1 MAQSIIIVG
10 MWKKSQLVSHSKL
23 NTHHAKTRFL
33 DQTGHWYILDNAAVI
48 MPAVSNRE
56 DTFLFRLSATL
67 DHPIDYHIM
76 ADALA
81 AVSRRFPYFM
91 VELKRG
97 FFWYYFQPL
106 HEIPRLEPDPAWPCM
121 DFSVHRKKQFPFR
134 IRLKGERIACEFS
147 HALTDATGAMTFL
160 KSILTEY
167 FKHKGIECSG
177 APDIFMPDSP
187 VHPEESEDAYQRY
200 YKKGT
205 PTPAPLPRAYH
216 LDSPRLKNRM
226 YRITAAAIPLA
237 GLLKAAKD
245 RNASMT
251 ELLVACLLEAYL
263 GFWSDSSHKSRKRA
277 GKNIAIEVPVN
288 MRKFYKTLS
297 LRNFSLYVMVCL
309 DARLGSWT
317 FDELV
322 TYVRNVMRV
331 ENDERIIAR
340 QISRNAGGTR
350 IIAVRLVP
358 LFIKDFFA
366 KLFFRT
372 LGQSIITSFISN
384 LGAVSLPP
392 EIAGRVRRFDFIP
405 APSNDTRTNASVLS
419 WQDTVYLNFGS
430 RVRTRE
436 IERRVFSRI
445 ASLGVPVKLDPVQ
458 ED

>member
-1 MAQSIIIVG
+1 MR
-10 MWKKSQLVSHSKL
+10 KKSRVLRNKKSNTLHS
-23 NTHHAKTRFL
+23 TTRFL

-56 DTFLFRLSATL
+56 D
-67 DHPIDYHIM
+67 HPIEYLLM
-76 ADALA
+76 SDALA
-81 AVSRRFPYFM
+81 SVSRRFPYFM

-106 HEIPRLEPDPAWPCM
+106 HKIPELESDPPWPCM
-121 DFSVHRKKQFPFR
+121 DFNVHKNHQFPFR
-134 IRLKGERIACEFS
+134 IRIKADRIACEFS

-160 KSILTEY
+160 KSILAEY
-167 FKHKGIECSG
+167 FRQKGVESSP
-177 APDIFMPDSP
+177 APDIFLPDSS
-187 VHPEESEDAYQRY
+187 VAPEESEDAYQRY
-200 YKKGT
+200 YKEGT
-205 PTPAPLPRAYH
+205 PEPFPLPLAYH
-216 LDSPRLKNRM
+216 LDSPRLKNRN
-226 YRITAAAIPLA
+226 YRVTSAAIPLA

-251 ELLVACLLEAYL
+251 ELLVAALLEAYL
-263 GFWSDSSHKSRKRA
+263 NFWAHSNRRSRAQK

-288 MRKFYKTLS
+288 MRKFYSTLS
-297 LRNFSLYVMVCL
+297 LRNFSLYVLVCL
-309 DARLGSWT
+309 DARLGTWT

-340 QISRNAGGTR
+340 QIARNAGSTR

-366 KLFFRT
+366 KIFFRSF
-372 LGQSIITSFISN
+372 GQSVITSFISN
-384 LGAVSLPP
+384 LGPVSLPP
-392 EIAGRVRRFDFIP
+392 EIAPHVRRFDFIP

-430 RVRTRE
+430 RVTTRE
-436 IERRVFSRI
+436 IERRVLSRI
-445 ASLGVPVKLDPVQ
+445 ASLGIPVNLDPVL